1 MDMAMLL
8 SGKEV
13 AAGLNERLSRQ
24 VERLREKEVVPTLAI
39 LRVGERPDDLSY
51 ERSAMKRCEK
61 LGVAARQ
68 VTLPADCTQQD
79 LLQAIQKINEDASI
93 HGCLMLRPLPRGLDE
108 YAACEALRPEKDV
121 DCITSGSLARVF
133 TGKGAGYA
141 PCTAEACMEILD
153 YYNCEL
159 GGQKAVVVG
168 RSLVIGKP
176 VAMLLLAR
184 NATVTICHTRTRDL
198 AAECQKADVLV
209 VAAGKAGAVDGSCI
223 SRGQVVVDVGIHM
236 DEDGK
241 MCGDVDFATAE
252 PLAGA
257 ITPVPGGVG
266 AVTTAVL
273 LRHVVEAAAAAAG
286 VQL

>member
-1 MDMAMLL
+1 MAMLL

-24 VERLREKEVVPTLAI
+24 VERLREKQVVPTLAI

-61 LGVAARQ
+61 LGVEARQ

-79 LLQAIQKINEDASI
+79 LLQAIQGINEDASI

-153 YYNCEL
+153 YYHCEL
-159 GGQKAVVVG
+159 EGQKAVVVG

-209 VAAGKAGAVDGSCI
+209 VAAGKAGAMDGSCI

-273 LRHVVEAAAAAAG
+273 LLHVVEAAAAAAG

>member
-1 MDMAMLL
+1 MAMLL

-24 VERLREKEVVPTLAI
+24 VERLREKQVVPTLAI

-61 LGVAARQ
+61 LGVEARQ

-79 LLQAIQKINEDASI
+79 LLQAIQGINQDASI
-93 HGCLMLRPLPRGLDE
+93 HGCLMLRPLPRELDE

-153 YYNCEL
+153 YYHCEL

-273 LRHVVEAAAAAAG
+273 LRHVVEAAATAAG

>member
-1 MDMAMLL
+1 MAMLL

-24 VERLREKEVVPTLAI
+24 VERLREKQVVPTLAI

-61 LGVAARQ
+61 LGVEARQ

-79 LLQAIQKINEDASI
+79 LLQAIQGINEDASI
-93 HGCLMLRPLPRGLDE
+93 HGCLMLRPLPRELDE

-153 YYNCEL
+153 YYHCEL

-236 DEDGK
+236 DEEGK

-273 LRHVVEAAAAAAG
+273 LRHVVEAAATAAG

>member
-1 MDMAMLL
+1 MAMLL

-13 AAGLNERLSRQ
+13 AASLNERLSRQ
-24 VERLREKEVVPTLAI
+24 VERLRDKQVVPTLAI

-61 LGVAARQ
+61 LGVEARQ

-79 LLQAIQKINEDASI
+79 LLQAIQGINEDASI

-153 YYNCEL
+153 YYHCEL
-159 GGQKAVVVG
+159 EGQKAVVVG

-209 VAAGKAGAVDGSCI
+209 VAAGKAGAMDGSCI

>member
-1 MDMAMLL
+1 MAMLL

-24 VERLREKEVVPTLAI
+24 VERLREKQVVPTLAI

-61 LGVAARQ
+61 LGVEARQ

-79 LLQAIQKINEDASI
+79 LLQAIQGINEDASI
-93 HGCLMLRPLPRGLDE
+93 HGCLMLRPLPRELDE

-153 YYNCEL
+153 YYHCEL
-159 GGQKAVVVG
+159 GGQKVVVVG

-176 VAMLLLAR
+176 VSMLLLAR

>member
-1 MDMAMLL
+1 MAMLL

-24 VERLREKEVVPTLAI
+24 VERLREKQVVPTLAI
-39 LRVGERPDDLSY
+39 LRAGERPDDLSY

-61 LGVAARQ
+61 LGVEARQ

-79 LLQAIQKINEDASI
+79 LLQAIQGINEDASI
-93 HGCLMLRPLPRGLDE
+93 HGCLMLRPLPRELDE

-153 YYNCEL
+153 YYHCEL

-236 DEDGK
+236 DEEGK

>member
-1 MDMAMLL
+1 MAMLL

-24 VERLREKEVVPTLAI
+24 VERLREKQVVPTLAI

-61 LGVAARQ
+61 LGVEARQ

-79 LLQAIQKINEDASI
+79 LLQAIQGINEDASI
-93 HGCLMLRPLPRGLDE
+93 HGCLMLRPLPRELDE

-153 YYNCEL
+153 YYHCEL

-236 DEDGK
+236 DEEGK

>member
-1 MDMAMLL
+1 MAMLL

-24 VERLREKEVVPTLAI
+24 VERLREEQVVPTLAI

-51 ERSAMKRCEK
+51 ERSAIKRCEK
-61 LGVAARQ
+61 LGVEARQ

-79 LLQAIQKINEDASI
+79 LLQAIQGINEDASI
-93 HGCLMLRPLPRGLDE
+93 HGCLMLRPLPRELDE

-153 YYNCEL
+153 YYHCEL

-273 LRHVVEAAAAAAG
+273 LRHVVEAAATAAG

>member
-1 MDMAMLL
+1 MAMLL

-24 VERLREKEVVPTLAI
+24 VERLREKQVVPTLAI

-51 ERSAMKRCEK
+51 ERSAIKRCEK
-61 LGVAARQ
+61 LEVEARQ

-79 LLQAIQKINEDASI
+79 LLQAIQGINEDASI
-93 HGCLMLRPLPRGLDE
+93 HGCLMLRPLPRELDE

-153 YYNCEL
+153 YYHCEL

>member
-1 MDMAMLL
+1 MAMLL

-24 VERLREKEVVPTLAI
+24 VERLREEQVVPTLAI

-61 LGVAARQ
+61 LGVEARQ

-79 LLQAIQKINEDASI
+79 LLQAIQGINEDASI
-93 HGCLMLRPLPRGLDE
+93 HGCLMLRPLPRELDE

-153 YYNCEL
+153 YYHCEL

-176 VAMLLLAR
+176 VSMLLLAR

>member
-1 MDMAMLL
+1 MAMLL

-24 VERLREKEVVPTLAI
+24 VERLREKQVVPTLAI

-61 LGVAARQ
+61 LGVEARQ

-79 LLQAIQKINEDASI
+79 LLQAIQEINEDASI
-93 HGCLMLRPLPRGLDE
+93 HGCLMLRPLPRELDE

-153 YYNCEL
+153 YYHCEL

-236 DEDGK
+236 DEEGK